1 MRHIA
6 VVRPNHCQPKDNVS
20 FLAAANPALSY
31 TTQTRADTSCA
42 IPSHR
47 CMDATGEWT
56 EDYGRKENYM
66 TFAKGPELGKL
77 AMEFRPPARAPTNP
91 SLKLDA

>member
-1 MRHIA
+1 
-6 VVRPNHCQPKDNVS
+6 
-20 FLAAANPALSY
+20 
-31 TTQTRADTSCA
+31 
-42 IPSHR
+42 
-47 CMDATGEWT
+47 MDSTGEWT
-56 EDYGRKENYM
+56 EGYGRKENYM